1 MPRAKNQTM
10 YWDNGIRVHV
20 NRGRLTSSLHRVAKH
35 QTRTDFEWSAIDQ
48 TVEYRN
54 DQDIKKYHAKKQH
67 HDIVSLCN
75 EWRDK
80 LGIDY

>member
-10 YWDNGIRVHV
+10 YWDNGIRVYV
-20 NRGRLTSSLHRVAKH
+20 NRSRLTSSLHRIAKH
-35 QTRTDFEWSAIDQ
+35 QTRTDFEWGAIDQ
-48 TVEYRN
+48 IVEYRN
-54 DQDIKKYHAKKQH
+54 DQDTKKHHAKKQH
-67 HDIVSLCN
+67 QAIVSLCN